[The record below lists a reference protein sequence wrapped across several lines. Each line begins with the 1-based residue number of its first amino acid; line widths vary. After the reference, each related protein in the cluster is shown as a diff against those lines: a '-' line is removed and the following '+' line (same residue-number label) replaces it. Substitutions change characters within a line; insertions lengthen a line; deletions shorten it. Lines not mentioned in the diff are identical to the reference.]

1 MCFRNRYN
9 PRKVRPNG
17 IVGFRKILLGVR
29 HRYGPLPRF
38 TNPSNISPYKKGSMI
53 SWNMNS
59 EDECWNIFHRE
70 NNLHRRTSVG
80 NAYVRR
86 CTLTVPPGLPAGV
99 PNAPATVLVLFWGER
114 PNTNHSQGIL
124 EIFGL
129 HEEAMQCC
137 GPRPATRHFL
147 GESTRVHHYLQGPL
161 SISRLVSVNK
171 AVQIS
176 HSALSHLVALMRILQ
191 SVVVKRQSQC
201 VYPGEPL
208 PVSNTAIY
216 HAQGLDNVFGCIE
229 LLR

>member
-1 MCFRNRYN
+1 MCFRNTYN
-9 PRKVRPNG
+9 PRKVRRNG
-17 IVGFRKILLGVR
+17 IVGFRRILLGVR

-38 TNPSNISPYKKGSMI
+38 T
-53 SWNMNS
+53 
-59 EDECWNIFHRE
+59 NIFHRE

-129 HEEAMQCC
+129 HDEAMQCC

-147 GESTRVHHYLQGPL
+147 GESTRVH
-161 SISRLVSVNK
+161 ITCK
-171 AVQIS
+171 APS
-176 HSALSHLVALMRILQ
+176 PSA
-191 SVVVKRQSQC
+191 
-201 VYPGEPL
+201 
-208 PVSNTAIY
+208 
-216 HAQGLDNVFGCIE
+216 D
-229 LLR
+229 